1 MSGTEPLSG
10 GLALFLGDKT
20 GEPPGPRE
28 EEKKPTQHSL
38 SLFSENYD
46 PYVHTKTFEI
56 KAHNNSYEL

>member
-1 MSGTEPLSG
+1 MELSPCLV
-10 GLALFLGDKT
+10 GLHCSWETRPENHLDQ
-20 GEPPGPRE
+20 
-28 EEKKPTQHSL
+28 EKKEKTTQHSL